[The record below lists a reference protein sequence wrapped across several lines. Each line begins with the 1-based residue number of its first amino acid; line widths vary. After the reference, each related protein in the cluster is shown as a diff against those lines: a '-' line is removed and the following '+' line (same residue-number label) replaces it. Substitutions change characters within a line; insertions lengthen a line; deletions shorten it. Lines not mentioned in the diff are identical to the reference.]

1 MEYLS
6 KFRLEAPAPKVM
18 VTRTALCNLSMQ
30 KGFNDKFCFG
40 DITIHFKY
48 LKEGEPDHHVV
59 TNIEKEKEVHLVE
72 EVSTLPKEEHFV
84 GQMGSSEN
92 KHSFQDTQFQHST

>member
-6 KFRLEAPAPKVM
+6 KFRLEAPAPKAM